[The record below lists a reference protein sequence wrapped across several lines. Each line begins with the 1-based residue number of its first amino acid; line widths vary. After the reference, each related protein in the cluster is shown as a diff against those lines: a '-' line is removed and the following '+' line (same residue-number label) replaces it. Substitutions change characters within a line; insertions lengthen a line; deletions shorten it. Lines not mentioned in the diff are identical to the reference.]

1 MQKDQSLGIEQTS
14 SVGPAPVESDTPRL
28 LVDLIGRTPY
38 RLGLQR
44 DFWHGNARLLHLY
57 GHHVVLLA
65 FRLVKAQLRMIAA
78 SALTLNGA
86 FVSPTE

>member
-28 LVDLIGRTPY
+28 VADLIGRTPW

-44 DFWHGNARLLHLY
+44 DFWHADADFY
-57 GHHVVLLA
+57 ICTA
-65 FRLVKAQLRMIAA
+65 TTPSFLR
-78 SALTLNGA
+78 
-86 FVSPTE
+86 FVSSKPDSG